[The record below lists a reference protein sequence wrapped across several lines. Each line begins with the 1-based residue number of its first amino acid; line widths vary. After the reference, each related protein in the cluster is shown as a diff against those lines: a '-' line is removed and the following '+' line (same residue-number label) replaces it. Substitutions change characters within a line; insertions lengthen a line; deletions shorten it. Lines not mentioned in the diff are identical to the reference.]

1 MTDREQQTQA
11 ILVAFASLKKDLDEL
26 KKKLDGKFP
35 VVMVEETTEGFQGFL
50 EKNRKPNTKRA
61 YTKLL
66 REFRGAFGSV
76 NMATIS
82 AEALQDFLG
91 KKWGKCKRTVLRQQL
106 TLLKRF
112 FNWTIRYAQYKG
124 MPPFV
129 NPCDFIEISGV
140 AAPERPEFV
149 STEKIIEFLA
159 TARKE
164 AHWLMFAILLTAG
177 LRISELIGDYR
188 VGKPGLKKEDI
199 DGRVLTLHQPKSGRA
214 TEQAVIP
221 AWVERRLKKHIE
233 QFSPKDKI
241 FSIGYSTLHDVIKTH
256 AKWVGLNITPHDL
269 RKWCA
274 TFWERLEEDRCKKY
288 VLRHHV
294 TLEDRYIAMPPEDIM
309 EKQDKYMKGLYGS
322 EPI

>member
-1 MTDREQQTQA
+1 MAEDNMTDREQQTQA

-35 VVMVEETTEGFQGFL
+35 VVMVEETTEGFQG
-50 EKNRKPNTKRA
+50 
-61 YTKLL
+61 
-66 REFRGAFGSV
+66 
-76 NMATIS
+76 
-82 AEALQDFLG
+82 FLG

-177 LRISELIGDYR
+177 
-188 VGKPGLKKEDI
+188 
-199 DGRVLTLHQPKSGRA
+199 
-214 TEQAVIP
+214 
-221 AWVERRLKKHIE
+221 
-233 QFSPKDKI
+233 
-241 FSIGYSTLHDVIKTH
+241 
-256 AKWVGLNITPHDL
+256 
-269 RKWCA
+269 
-274 TFWERLEEDRCKKY
+274 
-288 VLRHHV
+288 
-294 TLEDRYIAMPPEDIM
+294 
-309 EKQDKYMKGLYGS
+309 
-322 EPI
+322 